1 MSEPTRIRIVEDPEQ
16 PAEREVLADAIVK
29 LSKAAEALNQRSG
42 LNQRAIVVLLHDHS
56 RVPKRD
62 IEAVLRAM
70 QQLERDYCRRT

>member
-16 PAEREVLADAIVK
+16 PVEREVLADAIVK
-29 LSKAAEALNQRSG
+29 LSKAAQALNQRSG
-42 LNQRAIVVLLHDHS
+42 LNHRAIVVLLHDHS